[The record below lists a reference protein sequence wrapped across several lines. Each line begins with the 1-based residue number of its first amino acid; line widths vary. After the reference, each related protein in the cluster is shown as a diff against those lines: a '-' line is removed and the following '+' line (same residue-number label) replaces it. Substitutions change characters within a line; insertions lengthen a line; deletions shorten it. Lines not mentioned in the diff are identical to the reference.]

1 MARLGTLTLQALDKS
16 DIFLKEDVFMDGVT
30 DPAELS
36 ASIAE
41 PGFDQ
46 DKAWVSGSVPKVI
59 PVIVEGDTSVILG
72 WFKGDNYTSPYTIK
86 IYIEYEEADEVELEA
101 GEKE

>member
-1 MARLGTLTLQALDKS
+1 MARLGIVTLQALDSS
-16 DIFLKEDVFMDGVT
+16 DIFLKEDVFMDGET
-30 DPAELS
+30 DPFELA
-36 ASIAE
+36 ASITE

-59 PVIVEGDTSVILG
+59 PVNVEGDTSIIIG
-72 WFKGDNYTSPYTIK
+72 WFNGDSFSFPYTIN
-86 IYIEYEEADEVELEA
+86 IYIEYEEADEVENEA